1 MGLYIWPL
9 FNIHINDIFL
19 SANNACLCNYAD
31 DTTLYSTG
39 ENRNTNRN
47 ILNHFFHL
55 YINGLKPR

>member
-1 MGLYIWPL
+1 MGLYIWSL

-47 ILNHFFHL
+47 I
-55 YINGLKPR
+55 NGLKPR